1 MAGPRNSSANKAHV
15 VIEFP
20 EDFSDLMGKINA
32 QLDEESLSIAKDVV
46 TDMKASTAFRDYTGT
61 ARESEWHKKHFPNA
75 TVLRKKMRAQ
85 KSHYV
90 GGGAIAIASAP
101 HAHLVEYGHALI
113 LDGKV
118 VGTVPAHPFM
128 RPAKEK
134 RVNEAIERIK
144 EALIRGLAE

>member
-1 MAGPRNSSANKAHV
+1 MAGPRNTSANKAHV

-20 EDFSDLMGKINA
+20 DDFSDLMGRINA
-32 QLDEESLSIAKDVV
+32 ALDEESLEIAKLVV
-46 TDMKASTAFRDYTGT
+46 GDMQASTAFRDYTGT

-75 TVLRKKMRAQ
+75 TRLRVKMRAQ
-85 KSHYV
+85 KSHYP

-101 HAHLVEYGHALI
+101 HAHLVEYGHALV

-118 VGTVPAHPFM
+118 SGTVPAHPFM

-134 RVNEAIERIK
+134 RVNEAIERLT
-144 EALIRGLAE
+144 EALAKELAE